1 MRLIVCAGMGGA
13 RVAELVYSRK
23 NMAASGPTQEGV
35 WSKRTYPLIVATHT
49 VVIAG
54 TAWRGRSKVSPSW
67 LVLLLGVQPLRVWVL
82 ATLGKRWN
90 TRAAVPGAMDVE
102 TGGPYAFVRH
112 PNYAIIAVEL
122 FALPM
127 AFGMRRLAILGAL
140 ANAAALAPR
149 IREEEAALG
158 ALPGYREHF
167 SRKKRFVPRVF

>member
-1 MRLIVCAGMGGA
+1 M
-13 RVAELVYSRK
+13 
-23 NMAASGPTQEGV
+23 
-35 WSKRTYPLIVATHT
+35 IVAIHT

-54 TAWRGRSKVSPSW
+54 TAWRGRNRASAGW
-67 LVLLLGVQPLRVWVL
+67 LVVLLGVQPLRMWVL
-82 ATLGKRWN
+82 MTLGKRWN
-90 TRAAVPGAMDVE
+90 TRAAVPGTMDVE

-127 AFGMRRLAILGAL
+127 AFGMRRLALLGAL

-149 IREEEAALG
+149 IREEEAALE

-167 SRKKRFVPRVF
+167 RRKKRFVPGIF